1 MINRIIIDGFKRF
14 EHEEF
19 ELRNL
24 TVLAGRNG
32 AGKTSLIHS
41 LLLVENAIRR
51 NDGTAQL
58 NGPYDLELGWFGD
71 LVNINRFGKNPEFII
86 RLETEGGGTEWTFSK
101 GDTNLYA
108 AVKQSGEGRSPSVP
122 TTPRSFQYISA
133 ERLGPRL
140 IQRSSAKPSMLLE
153 VGHTGA
159 HVAQVIERLIPFSVP
174 AARLAGDKSRGPT
187 LLKDQTEFWLTDI
200 VRPTVLDTN
209 ELAGTDV
216 IALRFKTPEGDW
228 VRPTNMGFGVS
239 YALPIIVAALTA
251 SDGGLLIVENP
262 EAHLHPGG
270 QSEMG
275 RFLVQM
281 AASGLQVI
289 VETHSDHVLNGIRL
303 AIGGGSPLGSNQAV
317 VHYFPDEEQAPQK
330 LTFTRG
336 GSFLDW
342 PSGFF
347 DQYRI
352 DVAKL
357 TQLPR
362 PR

>member
-1 MINRIIIDGFKRF
+1 MIDRLIIDGFKRF
-14 EHEEF
+14 EHEDF
-19 ELRNL
+19 VLKNL

-58 NGPYDLELGWFGD
+58 NGPYGLELGWFED
-71 LVNINRFGKNPEFII
+71 LVNINRFGRTPQFFIG
-86 RLETEGGGTEWTFSK
+86 LDAGDGAAEWTFSK
-101 GDTNLYA
+101 GDTDLFA
-108 AVKQSGEGRSPSVP
+108 SVVQPSGLSAPALSRA
-122 TTPRSFQYISA
+122 PRGFQYIAA

-140 IQRSSAKPSMLLE
+140 TQRSSAKPAMALE

-159 HVAQVIERLIPFSVP
+159 HVAQVIERLIPFTVP
-174 AARLAGDKSRGPT
+174 DGRLAGPEKRGPT

-200 VRPTVLDTN
+200 VRPARIDTA
-209 ELAGTDV
+209 ELAGTDI

-251 SDGGLLIVENP
+251 SEGGLLIVENP

-275 RFLVQM
+275 RFLAQM

-303 AIGGGSPLGSNQAV
+303 AIGGAGSLSSDQAI
-317 VHYFPDEEQAPQK
+317 VHYFPDGEQVPQR
-330 LTFTRG
+330 LSFTPSG
-336 GSFLDW
+336 GFLDW

-357 TQLPR
+357 TKIPR
-362 PR
+362 PQ